1 MTNFFNL
8 MALVAVMASSFDAF
22 QYKYYDG
29 HSKRRRKSFHIY
41 ALSPELNEQ
50 YVAKTIESFKLADLY
65 WLQSQ
70 VMCGNSESTV
80 EKLAF
85 HRPTASYLL
94 TSSPSIETD
103 TNNYELP
110 FPLDIVQFVGKVT
123 AAGGTTKEFLDNI
136 TKASSKSC
144 KCYWTLDYDTF
155 EPMVGRQFSSV
166 MLMCAV
172 SRHLPGE
179 PLLVSESEH
188 CIESDSISY
197 YVLAETSN
205 RLYLIEKLQIQQQA
219 QLHIVAE
226 RRVSHFRQEWS
237 RRPFQY
243 SGAINVDIAITVV
256 DMLQRIMQTRAG
268 PKGKTIRLLDP
279 TVGSGT
285 FLALA
290 GWLWNERN
298 DQGESLDI
306 VGVDSNPKCCIGA
319 TQNLAKLFSVQSNI
333 TEKEPSKSWTLAI
346 SDSSKATIHCAD
358 SVELLSS
365 SSLGEFDCVVTNLPW
380 NRNTFE
386 FKSEATSNSPRG
398 DLLKRL
404 IHVMKPGAPV
414 VVVSGSNDT
423 NEGFNALNCLKEM
436 GFDIIG
442 EVTSPP
448 AGFSLPDSGKKKRNE
463 PSSQSTKR
471 NSSCVVTVAIA
482 PKQ

>member
-1 MTNFFNL
+1 MTHFFNL
-8 MALVAVMASSFDAF
+8 MALVAVMGSSFDAF

-29 HSKRRRKSFHIY
+29 LSKRRKTPFHIY
-41 ALSPELNEQ
+41 ALSPELKEQ
-50 YVAKTIESFKLADLY
+50 YVAKTTESFKLADLY

-94 TSSPSIETD
+94 TSSLSIETD
-103 TNNYELP
+103 TNNCELP
-110 FPLDIVQFVGKVT
+110 FPLDRVQYVGKVI
-123 AAGGTTKEFLDNI
+123 AAGSDTQEFIDNI
-136 TKASSKSC
+136 IKASSKSC

-179 PLLVSESEH
+179 PLLVSASEQ
-188 CIESDSISY
+188 CIETDSISY
-197 YVLAETSN
+197 YVLAETSDK
-205 RLYLIEKLQIQQQA
+205 LYLIEKLRTPQQA

-226 RRVSHFRQEWS
+226 RVSHFRQEWS

-243 SGAINVDIAITVV
+243 SGAINVDIAIAVV

-268 PKGKTIRLLDP
+268 TKRKTIRLLDP

-298 DQGESLDI
+298 DQGGSLDI

-319 TQNLAKLFSVQSNI
+319 TQNLAKLFSVQSSI
-333 TEKEPSKSWTLAI
+333 IEKEPSKSWTLTI
-346 SDSSKATIHCAD
+346 GDSSTATIHCAD

-365 SSLGEFDCVVTNLPW
+365 SSSLGKFDCVVTNLPW
-380 NRNTFE
+380 GRNTFE
-386 FKSEATSNSPRG
+386 FKSEATCNSPSS

-414 VVVSGSNDT
+414 VVVSGSNEQ
-423 NEGFNALNCLKEM
+423 NEGFNALNCLKEL
-436 GFDIIG
+436 GFDVIG
-442 EVTSPP
+442 EANVPP

>member
-50 YVAKTIESFKLADLY
+50 YVAKTTESFKLADLY

-70 VMCGNSESTV
+70 VMCVNSESTV

-94 TSSPSIETD
+94 SSSLSIETD
-103 TNNYELP
+103 TNDYELP
-110 FPLDIVQFVGKVT
+110 FPLDRVQFVGKVI
-123 AAGGTTKEFLDNI
+123 AAGANTEEFLDNI
-136 TKASSKSC
+136 TKASSKLC

-172 SRHLPGE
+172 SRHIPGE
-179 PLLVSESEH
+179 PLLVSASEQ
-188 CIESDSISY
+188 CIETDSISH

-205 RLYLIEKLQIQQQA
+205 KLYLIKKLQMQQQA
-219 QLHIVAE
+219 QLHKVAE
-226 RRVSHFRQEWS
+226 RVSHFRQEWP

-243 SGAINVDIAITVV
+243 SGAINVDIAIAVV

-268 PKGKTIRLLDP
+268 PKGKTIRMLDP

-290 GWLWNERN
+290 CWLWNERN
-298 DQGESLDI
+298 DLGESLDI

-319 TQNLAKLFSVQSNI
+319 AQNMAKLFSVVQSNI
-333 TEKEPSKSWTLAI
+333 TEKEHSKSW
-346 SDSSKATIHCAD
+346 SSTIGNSSTATIHCAD

-365 SSLGEFDCVVTNLPW
+365 SLGGFDCVVTNLPW

-386 FKSEATSNSPRG
+386 FKSEAISNSPSS

-404 IHVMKPGAPV
+404 KHVMKPGAPV
-414 VVVSGSNDT
+414 VVVSGSNDS
-423 NEGFNALNCLKEM
+423 NEGFNVLNCLKEM

-463 PSSQSTKR
+463 PSSQSTK
-471 NSSCVVTVAIA
+471 SSCVITVAVA

>member
-1 MTNFFNL
+1 MMTNFFNL

-22 QYKYYDG
+22 QYKYDG

-41 ALSPELNEQ
+41 ALSPALNEQ
-50 YVAKTIESFKLADLY
+50 YVAKTTESFKLADLY

-94 TSSPSIETD
+94 TSSPSIGTD

-110 FPLDIVQFVGKVT
+110 FPLDRVQFVGKVI
-123 AAGGTTKEFLDNI
+123 AAGANTEEFLDNI
-136 TKASSKSC
+136 IKASSKSC

-172 SRHLPGE
+172 SRHLHGE
-179 PLLVSESEH
+179 PLLVSASEQ
-188 CIESDSISY
+188 CIETDSISH
-197 YVLAETSN
+197 YVLAETYN
-205 RLYLIEKLQIQQQA
+205 KLYLIEKLQIQQQA
-219 QLHIVAE
+219 QLHIVAA
-226 RRVSHFRQEWS
+226 RVSHFRQEWS

-243 SGAINVDIAITVV
+243 SGAINVDIAIAVV
-256 DMLQRIMQTRAG
+256 DMLQRILQSKTG

-290 GWLWNERN
+290 CWLWNERN
-298 DQGESLDI
+298 DLGESLDI
-306 VGVDSNPKCCIGA
+306 VGVDSNPKCCVGA

-333 TEKEPSKSWTLAI
+333 TEKEPSKSWTLPI
-346 SDSSKATIHCAD
+346 GNSSTATIHCAD

-365 SSLGEFDCVVTNLPW
+365 SSLGGFDCVVTNLPW

-386 FKSEATSNSPRG
+386 FKSEATSNSPSS

-404 IHVMKPGAPV
+404 IHVMTPGAPV
-414 VVVSGSNDT
+414 VVVSGSNDQ

-442 EVTSPP
+442 EATSPP
-448 AGFSLPDSGKKKRNE
+448 ARFSLPDSGKKKKKHE
-463 PSSQSTKR
+463 PSSRPTKR
-471 NSSCVVTVAIA
+471 NSSCVVTVAVA